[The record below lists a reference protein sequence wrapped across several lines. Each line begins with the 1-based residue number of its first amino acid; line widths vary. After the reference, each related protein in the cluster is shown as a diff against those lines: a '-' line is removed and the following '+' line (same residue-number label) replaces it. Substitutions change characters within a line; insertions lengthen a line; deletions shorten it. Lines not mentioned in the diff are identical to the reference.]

1 MRQRDETEMVV
12 AEALKKARSLI
23 RLKHALAADR
33 ECNEVLPRL
42 EAAILKRL
50 NAGKSYTPDVKALLS
65 E

>member
-1 MRQRDETEMVV
+1 MRQKDESELVV
-12 AEALKKARSLI
+12 AEALKKARAMI

-33 ECNEVLPRL
+33 ECNEVLPKL

-50 NAGKSYTPDVKALLS
+50 NEGKAYRPDVKALLG